1 MSDEKEPDLP
11 KSKKTGRTR
20 KAPKSRFK
28 EGNEHRW
35 QPGQSGN
42 PSGRPKAE
50 MRLVSRALLDQ
61 LSWRAPAALCKLLGL
76 PETSSQA
83 QCLAATLIR
92 RATKGDTNAARL
104 LMELVGESGRNAFT
118 LSFDS
123 DGDSEYAAGPRLVV
137 NFVSSKSDLEKRIAE
152 RKIIDHPQRDPDPE
166 AAAAMQEAAGTVSHR
181 EAEPEILPP
190 PPSSSSR
197 NTFAALAAPTP
208 APESAQKIRERV
220 YKKLGY

>member
-1 MSDEKEPDLP
+1 MSEEKEPDLP

-83 QCLAATLIR
+83 QCLAAIPTR
-92 RATKGDTNAARL
+92 GGGGGSGSSSAT
-104 LMELVGESGRNAFT
+104 MFESG
-118 LSFDS
+118 L
-123 DGDSEYAAGPRLVV
+123 
-137 NFVSSKSDLEKRIAE
+137 
-152 RKIIDHPQRDPDPE
+152 RDPTLF
-166 AAAAMQEAAGTVSHR
+166 ANQSA
-181 EAEPEILPP
+181 IL
-190 PPSSSSR
+190 
-197 NTFAALAAPTP
+197 L
-208 APESAQKIRERV
+208 I
-220 YKKLGY
+220 